1 MFQCVLC
8 KSLSQSIYSAIG
20 IILLLYEYS
29 QKISA
34 HSQHYQTSKSCD
46 IDDLD
51 NNLMYYCTYLYAL
64 SQYNQTINSSKTSPP
79 QPYSLQDKQSCLQWF
94 DAQFLQTINTRWWA
108 MNKKQIPY
116 LQRNGTAR
124 IFLMKCCSWNN
135 GENNYIAVC
144 RQNKQQQ
151 QYSSSFT
158 SCISCTT
165 SSKKP

>member
-1 MFQCVLC
+1 MVKTIILQDAGKLNSNNNIHPHSQAVSAAQLPAKNQCVLC

-64 SQYNQTINSSKTSPP
+64 SQYNQTINSGKTSPP
-79 QPYSLQDKQSCLQWF
+79 QPYSLKDKQSCLQWF
-94 DAQFLQTINTRWWA
+94 DAQFLQTINTRW
-108 MNKKQIPY
+108 
-116 LQRNGTAR
+116 
-124 IFLMKCCSWNN
+124 
-135 GENNYIAVC
+135 
-144 RQNKQQQ
+144 
-151 QYSSSFT
+151 
-158 SCISCTT
+158 
-165 SSKKP
+165 